1 MRIIIK
7 RSFSLLLALITAF
20 VMIVEVNAVRSNEF
34 TQIQSESVST
44 VEPRV
49 TGLIYSYSFSAN
61 KDGYNLLVYT
71 DILCSSTVVKCG
83 IKEMVIERRV
93 STDYGWSEYLTYSDL
108 YQESNFYGSTKS
120 IPVTTG
126 YQYRVVATLYAK
138 KSLLSTEKIEVT
150 SNIVWI

>member
-1 MRIIIK
+1 MK
-7 RSFSLLLALITAF
+7 QLYKKGLALIMALVTSFF
-20 VMIVEVNAVRSNEF
+20 VTVECNAAQDFETVQ
-34 TQIQSESVST
+34 TYMVST
-44 VEPRV
+44 KTIESRV
-49 TGLIYSYSFSAN
+49 TGLINSYSFSAN
-61 KDGYNLLVYT
+61 KDGYNLIVRASIT
-71 DILCSSTVVKCG
+71 CATAVVKCG

-93 STDYGWSEYLTYSDL
+93 STDYDWSEYLTYSDL
-108 YQESNFYGSTKS
+108 YQEDNSYLLGKS